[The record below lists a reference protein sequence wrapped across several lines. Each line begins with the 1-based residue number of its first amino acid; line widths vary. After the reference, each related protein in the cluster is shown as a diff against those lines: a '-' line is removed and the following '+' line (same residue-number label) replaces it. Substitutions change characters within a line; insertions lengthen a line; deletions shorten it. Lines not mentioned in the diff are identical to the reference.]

1 MKEYSEDIIQKA
13 VAILEKE
20 RIYDYEVSDKI
31 SKHTVT
37 ITSDLGNL
45 EIWIP
50 EDYEYSQYQIEDF
63 IRDMLPYAYISTRQ
77 EGDKDKLTLKS
88 RLNFQQ
94 YVKLLKHIVKKADFV
109 TILE

>member
-1 MKEYSEDIIQKA
+1 MITYKMKEYSEDIIQKA

-50 EDYEYSQYQIEDF
+50 EDYEYSQY
-63 IRDMLPYAYISTRQ
+63 
-77 EGDKDKLTLKS
+77 
-88 RLNFQQ
+88 
-94 YVKLLKHIVKKADFV
+94 HI
-109 TILE
+109 